1 MQAIRILASVA
12 GGLLLVGASISV
24 LKTLV
29 MPGGRIGRLYR
40 VVGRAVD
47 LVFRMAVHPVSG
59 YERRDRVLAF
69 QAPVVLAVLLISW
82 LVAFLFGFG
91 MLLWPS
97 VGDFA
102 AALRESGS
110 SLLTLGFAS
119 TNRGGPTAVDF
130 LAGAAGLIVVAL
142 QIAYLPTLYGAFNR
156 RETEVTL
163 MAVRGG
169 LPAWGP
175 ELLARSRFTIT
186 TEDLPSFYRQ
196 WERWAADVAESHSS
210 YPILLRFRSTH
221 PYASWLIA
229 LLAVMDSAA
238 LFSAVAPDEVPLQGR
253 LCLAMG
259 ARCLRQL
266 AGTLGWSYDDDPRPD
281 AGIAL
286 SREEFDQGIARL
298 QTVGFH
304 MQRTPD
310 EAWPHFQGW
319 RVNYES
325 IAYRLAYTLDVVPA
339 AWTGPRRSGEPP
351 AAPKLVINRTP
362 EHPEGAP
369 VPTRGTAAAPTK
381 HYPKGQEVS
390 TLTLGEDGS
399 DLDPADET
407 PGPAVTPPGT
417 S

>member
-1 MQAIRILASVA
+1 MQAIRILASVV
-12 GGLLLVGASISV
+12 GVVLLIGTSMSV

-29 MPGGRIGRLYR
+29 MPGGRIGRLYKTVGR
-40 VVGRAVD
+40 VVDGA
-47 LVFRMAVHPVSG
+47 FRLAVHRVPD

-69 QAPVVLAVLLISW
+69 QAPVVLAGVLISW
-82 LVAFLFGFG
+82 LVAYLIGFG
-91 MLLWPS
+91 MVLWPV
-97 VGDFA
+97 VGGLA

-110 SLLTLGFAS
+110 SLFTLGFAS
-119 TNRGGPTAVDF
+119 TNRGGPTAIDF
-130 LAGAAGLIVVAL
+130 LAGANGLIVVAL

-163 MAVRGG
+163 MAVRAGQ
-169 LPAWGP
+169 PAWGP

-186 TEDLPSFYRQ
+186 TEDLPNFYRQ

-221 PYASWLIA
+221 PMASWLIA

-238 LFSAVAPDEVPLQGR
+238 LFSAVAPDEVPVQGR

-259 ARCLRQL
+259 FRCLRQL
-266 AGTLGWSYDDDPRPD
+266 ADTLGWPYDEDPRPD

-286 SREEFDQGIARL
+286 TRQEFDLGIARL
-298 QTVGFH
+298 QSVGFR

-325 IAYRLAYTLDVVPA
+325 IAYRLAYAIDVVPA
-339 AWTGPRRSGEPP
+339 AWSGPRRSGEPP
-351 AAPKLVINRTP
+351 VAPQLVINRTP
-362 EHPEGAP
+362 DRPEGAP
-369 VPTRGTAAAPTK
+369 PPTRGKADAAM
-381 HYPKGQEVS
+381 G
-390 TLTLGEDGS
+390 G
-399 DLDPADET
+399 
-407 PGPAVTPPGT
+407 GT
-417 S
+417 SS